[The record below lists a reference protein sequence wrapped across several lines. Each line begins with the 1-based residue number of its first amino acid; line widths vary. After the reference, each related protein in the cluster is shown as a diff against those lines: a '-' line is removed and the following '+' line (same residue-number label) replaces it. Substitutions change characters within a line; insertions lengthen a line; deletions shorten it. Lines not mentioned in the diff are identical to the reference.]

1 MQRNE
6 MTEADI
12 MESIQRSLRS
22 LFESSQVINEN
33 LLIIAK
39 TLEAMGVVEVVIT
52 EKKDMQ

>member
-6 MTEADI
+6 MTEADF